1 MRDATDYYNLLSD
14 TLKNGYNQIKYLY
27 SKVENAKFEGK
38 YINVRTGCLIQEKD
52 SRDNNFYFNYDQDYP
67 LCYSFSC
74 CGLARKRVIKRMM
87 DFYLSCLKEYDNS
100 QDEELMREKIKAELD
115 SAKNDYEYLNKNN
128 KGQDDLKLFKTIPH
142 PGEESDSEPSVNS
155 SSFINDESLEEENEE
170 KNSFIDDKSISE
182 KKEEK
187 KKCRLMKNGKKVV
200 NEYKKE
206 LDDLLDNNNY
216 EGENELDNK
225 EQEEEEDENSNEED
239 DEENKEI
246 SDVNSDL
253 NAKTKYSSFKKKK
266 KLCKSNLL
274 NKKTKRNIINDS
286 DEEENQEN
294 ENDSCN
300 KKEEIEEE
308 DIKNLLKKY
317 DNSEKE
323 QKEKKKKKND
333 ENSVNKEYFNNL
345 KENINLKQRTLD
357 AFLNI

>member
-216 EGENELDNK
+216 EGENELYNK
-225 EQEEEEDENSNEED
+225 EQEEEDENSNEED

-266 KLCKSNLL
+266 KLYKSNLL
-274 NKKTKRNIINDS
+274 NKKTKRNVINDS
-286 DEEENQEN
+286 DDEDNQEN
-294 ENDSCN
+294 EINSN
-300 KKEEIEEE
+300 NKEEIGEE

-323 QKEKKKKKND
+323 QKENSHEKND
-333 ENSVNKEYFNNL
+333 ENLVNKEYFNNL

-357 AFLNI
+357 SFLNI

>member
-27 SKVENAKFEGK
+27 NKIENAKQEGK

-52 SRDNNFYFNYDQDYP
+52 STNNNFYFNYDQDFP

-74 CGLARKRVIKRMM
+74 CGLARRRVIKRMM

-115 SAKNDYEYLNKNN
+115 SAKTDYEYLNKNN
-128 KGQDDLKLFKTIPH
+128 NGYDDLKLFRTIPH
-142 PGEESDSEPSVNS
+142 PGEKSDDEPSVNS
-155 SSFINDESLEEENEE
+155 SSFINDESLEEESEE

-187 KKCRLMKNGKKVV
+187 KKCKLMKNGKKVV

-206 LDDLLDNNNY
+206 LDDLLDGNNY
-216 EGENELDNK
+216 DGENELYNQ
-225 EQEEEEDENSNEED
+225 EQEEDENSNEED

-246 SDVNSDL
+246 NDVNSDL
-253 NAKTKYSSFKKKK
+253 NDKTKYSSFKKKK
-266 KLCKSNLL
+266 KLCKINLL

-286 DEEENQEN
+286 DEEENQQ
-294 ENDSCN
+294 NDSFN
-300 KKEEIEEE
+300 KNEEIEEE

-317 DNSEKE
+317 DDSEKE
-323 QKEKKKKKND
+323 QKGKEKEKSE
-333 ENSVNKEYFNNL
+333 ENLADKEYFNNL

-357 AFLNI
+357 AFLNIK

>member
-27 SKVENAKFEGK
+27 KKIESAKQEGK
-38 YINVRTGCLIQEKD
+38 YINVRTGYLIEEKD
-52 SRDNNFYFNYDQDYP
+52 SYNTDFYFNYDHDFP

-87 DFYLSCLKEYDNS
+87 DFYLSCLKEYDNT
-100 QDEELMREKIKAELD
+100 QDEELMKEKIKAELD
-115 SAKNDYEYLNKNN
+115 SAKNDYENLNKNN
-128 KGQDDLKLFKTIPH
+128 NGLDDLKLYKTIPH
-142 PGEESDSEPSVNS
+142 PGEESDDEPSVNS

-170 KNSFIDDKSISE
+170 NNSFIDDKSISE
-182 KKEEK
+182 KKEER
-187 KKCRLMKNGKKVV
+187 KKCKLMKNGKKVV

-216 EGENELDNK
+216 EGENELYNK
-225 EQEEEEDENSNEED
+225 EQEEEDENSNEED

-323 QKEKKKKKND
+323 QKENGQEKND

>member
-27 SKVENAKFEGK
+27 KKIESAKQEGK
-38 YINVRTGCLIQEKD
+38 YINVRTGYLIEEKD
-52 SRDNNFYFNYDQDYP
+52 SYNTDFYFNYDHDFP

-87 DFYLSCLKEYDNS
+87 DFYLSCLKEYDNT
-100 QDEELMREKIKAELD
+100 QDEELMKEKIKAELD
-115 SAKNDYEYLNKNN
+115 SAKNDYENLNKNN
-128 KGQDDLKLFKTIPH
+128 NGLDDLKLYKTIPH
-142 PGEESDSEPSVNS
+142 PGEESDDEPSVNS

-170 KNSFIDDKSISE
+170 NNSFIDDKSISE
-182 KKEEK
+182 KKEER
-187 KKCRLMKNGKKVV
+187 KKCKLMKNGKKVV

-216 EGENELDNK
+216 EGENELYNK
-225 EQEEEEDENSNEED
+225 EQEEEDENSNEED
-239 DEENKEI
+239 DKENKEI

-253 NAKTKYSSFKKKK
+253 NAKIKYSSFKKKK

-323 QKEKKKKKND
+323 QKENGQEKND